1 MTKLKCL
8 MIVNSKA
15 LVKAEYKTIFRGI
28 TRWINLLEEVEL
40 LQYQNKCILK

>member
-1 MTKLKCL
+1 

-15 LVKAEYKTIFRGI
+15 LVNAEYKTIFRGI

-40 LQYQNKCILK
+40 LQYQNKYILK